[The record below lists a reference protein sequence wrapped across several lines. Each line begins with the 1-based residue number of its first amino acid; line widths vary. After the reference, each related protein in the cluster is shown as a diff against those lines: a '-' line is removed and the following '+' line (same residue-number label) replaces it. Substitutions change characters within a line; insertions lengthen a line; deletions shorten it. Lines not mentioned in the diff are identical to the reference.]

1 MRSTGPFLSCGIL
14 STHHAWLHY
23 FLLAPNACKLR
34 KRLHCWPGWSCSSH
48 WLWSLSLIDGIC
60 NAPRFVLPQQR
71 IHTEAYWWRKQRSA
85 KYWQVL
91 DLCARSHNHA
101 LCFLFRI
108 PPNLVNIQFR
118 ILTTIHFILLK
129 LSILSCPLPR
139 CGNHLPQCCREIA
152 GELGLVLK
160 IMGAKQGQHHMQNIE
175 VHGHALKMTLN
186 MQLRSGLV
194 PFVDLSQHSLRHR
207 LVCVLVF
214 DTQIHFFKR
223 SRLEQNLFH
232 LLASETRL
240 RNQDLAWSLHVTPSN
255 TWGNETR

>member
-1 MRSTGPFLSCGIL
+1 MHDCIIFCWCLMPANCGSGCTAGPVGAAGLTDSGASAASMGSAML
-14 STHHAWLHY
+14 PDL
-23 FLLAPNACKLR
+23 
-34 KRLHCWPGWSCSSH
+34 SSH
-48 WLWSLSLIDGIC
+48 SSGFI
-60 NAPRFVLPQQR
+60 QR
-71 IHTEAYWWRKQRSA
+71 RKQRSA

-91 DLCARSHNHA
+91 DLRARSHNHA
-101 LCFLFRI
+101 LRFLFRI

-214 DTQIHFFKR
+214 DTLGLHALDHKIHFFKR

-240 RNQDLAWSLHVTPSN
+240 RNQDLA
-255 TWGNETR
+255 